1 MGKRR
6 TKKQKIKATERR
18 YVLDSS
24 FYKSGAIGISI
35 KDSIDSPDKKSVGG
49 KFRKATIGYSSS
61 LIIRDLGKTI
71 LLSLVI
77 LMIEIGL
84 YYYLR

>member
-6 TKKQKIKATERR
+6 TKKQKIKAKERR

-24 FYKSGAIGISI
+24 FDKNGAIGISI
-35 KDSIDSPDKKSVGG
+35 KDSVEPPEKKLVGR

-61 LIIRDLGKTI
+61 LIIKDLRKTI

-77 LMIEIGL
+77 LMIEVGL

>member
-35 KDSIDSPDKKSVGG
+35 KDSIESPDKKLVGG
-49 KFRKATIGYSSS
+49 KFRKATIEYSSS
-61 LIIRDLGKTI
+61 LIIKDLGKTI